1 MADSTQVGKTFDPI
15 VWEVERG
22 KIREMAKAIGD
33 PNPIY
38 LDRDAAIRAGY
49 RDTPAPPTFLT
60 VPMMW
65 SSSMPV
71 LINDLKINFMM
82 VLHGE
87 EEYEYYRDI
96 YPGDTITGI
105 PKVASVE
112 EKTSKAGKKMDMVTV
127 EILYKNQNNE
137 DVARARTLL
146 VERK

>member
-1 MADSTQVGKTFDPI
+1 MADSTKVGKTYDPI

-38 LDRDAAIRAGY
+38 LDKEAAIREGY
-49 RDTPAPPTFLT
+49 RDTPVPPTFLT

-65 SSSMPV
+65 SYSMPV

-105 PKVASVE
+105 PKVVSVE
-112 EKTSKAGKKMDMVTV
+112 EKTSKAGKKMDMITV
-127 EILYKNQNNE
+127 EILYRNQNNE